1 VAKTRRRAPKLTK
14 QKPSLLRRFFSCRPV
29 RLFLLAVAVAALLF
43 AFNSPVASALDTA
56 WDSLLRAFGWGL
68 ILPAVVILLLLLMAW
83 RRRVPGFLRS
93 WNRWLGII
101 AFIVL
106 IFGILAFFKPGEGIL
121 AEPTWGG
128 NVGKAIIGDADAL
141 GGLRLAGIGLA
152 AIFLVVP
159 RRSWRILCTSA
170 RALVLPYR
178 RYPLHRIPGRLA
190 SGLIGLFRRPPH
202 RPVTQPIG
210 GIAVPE
216 YRVPRLEEP
225 AESVAELEDYV
236 PRVVVEPLE
245 KEPAEPKVAPVPLR
259 IETAE
264 AVPVVAERASGASR
278 WQLPPISL
286 LERAPEVEMWKADV
300 ERRARLIEE
309 ALASYGVEAKVVQIN
324 VGPTVTQFGI
334 DPGWDRK
341 YKEVKEK
348 DRDGNVSVR
357 LREVSKTRVKVERIA
372 SLTNDLALALAS
384 PSIKIEA
391 PVPGKSIVGIEV
403 PNTTAALVSLRDVIE
418 SAPFQRLRPKTKL
431 PMALGKGV
439 SGESLVADLTKMPH
453 LLVAGATGSGK
464 SIFLK
469 SMIITFLL
477 HATPEEGRLLL
488 VDPKR
493 VELVDFRNVPHLVS
507 PVIVDRDKAMATLKW
522 LNREMDHRYDK
533 LAALGA
539 RDIETYNRNPRVEEP
554 LPYIMLIVDELA
566 ELMSAA
572 PDEVERMICRLAQ
585 LARATGIHLVLAT
598 QRPSVDVVTGLIKA
612 NFPARISF
620 AVASQVDSRTI
631 LDSAGAEKLL
641 GRGDVLFL
649 PADAPK
655 PKRLQG
661 SFISEPEIERVVSFW
676 ISQRGRPA
684 YVPQLVED
692 LSKEPAPARAEDP
705 LLAKARQLA
714 SEHGRLS
721 TSFLQRRLGVGYP
734 KAARLMDLLEEEG
747 TVATGEPGKSR
758 EVLRGERERGG

>member
-1 VAKTRRRAPKLTK
+1 V
-14 QKPSLLRRFFSCRPV
+14 
-29 RLFLLAVAVAALLF
+29 
-43 AFNSPVASALDTA
+43 D
-56 WDSLLRAFGWGL
+56 
-68 ILPAVVILLLLLMAW
+68 
-83 RRRVPGFLRS
+83 
-93 WNRWLGII
+93 
-101 AFIVL
+101 
-106 IFGILAFFKPGEGIL
+106 
-121 AEPTWGG
+121 
-128 NVGKAIIGDADAL
+128 
-141 GGLRLAGIGLA
+141 
-152 AIFLVVP
+152 
-159 RRSWRILCTSA
+159 
-170 RALVLPYR
+170 
-178 RYPLHRIPGRLA
+178 
-190 SGLIGLFRRPPH
+190 
-202 RPVTQPIG
+202 
-210 GIAVPE
+210 
-216 YRVPRLEEP
+216 
-225 AESVAELEDYV
+225 
-236 PRVVVEPLE
+236 
-245 KEPAEPKVAPVPLR
+245 
-259 IETAE
+259 
-264 AVPVVAERASGASR
+264 
-278 WQLPPISL
+278 
-286 LERAPEVEMWKADV
+286 
-300 ERRARLIEE
+300 
-309 ALASYGVEAKVVQIN
+309 
-324 VGPTVTQFGI
+324 
-334 DPGWDRK
+334 
-341 YKEVKEK
+341 
-348 DRDGNVSVR
+348 
-357 LREVSKTRVKVERIA
+357 RIA
-372 SLTNDLALALAS
+372 SLANDLALALAS

-391 PVPGKSIVGIEV
+391 PVPGKPMVGIEV

-431 PMALGKGV
+431 PLALGKGV
-439 SGESLVADLTKMPH
+439 SGESLIADLTKMPH

-469 SMIITFLL
+469 SLIITLLL
-477 HATPEEGRLLL
+477 HATPEEVRLLL

-507 PVIVDRDKAMATLKW
+507 PVIVDRDKSLATLKW

-539 RDIETYNRNPRVEEP
+539 RDIESYNRNPRVGEP
-554 LPYIMLIVDELA
+554 LPYIILIVDELA
-566 ELMSAA
+566 ELMAAA

-692 LSKEPAPARAEDP
+692 LTKEPAPARTEDP

-734 KAARLMDLLEEEG
+734 RAARLMDLLEEEG

-758 EVLRGERERGG
+758 EVLRGEQERGG